1 MKQDQQQSL
10 QTLPR
15 DQRAAQLPSP
25 FNSDVVMVPLELLP
39 AYLKAHGLKARRT
52 SKIVINKESYPL
64 LHCETSKVVDS
75 LLRGKLS

>member
-10 QTLPR
+10 QPLPC

-39 AYLKAHGLKARRT
+39 AYLKTHRLEARRT
-52 SKIVINKESYPL
+52 SKIVINKESFPL
-64 LHCETSKVVDS
+64 LHCEAPKME
-75 LLRGKLS
+75 K

>member
-1 MKQDQQQSL
+1 MKQNQQQS
-10 QTLPR
+10 LPR

-39 AYLKAHGLKARRT
+39 AYLKAHGLEARRT

-64 LHCETSKVVDS
+64 LHCEAPKME
-75 LLRGKLS
+75 K

>member
-10 QTLPR
+10 QSLPR

-39 AYLKAHGLKARRT
+39 AYLKAHGLEARRT

-75 LLRGKLS
+75 LLRGKLL